1 MNRLALL
8 PSQIS
13 ALIEDICELDVRA
26 FKPGNVSF
34 ASPGHGMTATLFL
47 RSAKA
52 VAIPLTRDGAT
63 VGERI
68 LDSVTATRAAVRC
81 NTNLGII
88 LLLALMVQA
97 ALSHMPATALRSRLE
112 PVLRGLSVDDAE
124 RAFAA
129 IRLAAPGGL
138 GESAQ
143 HDVRGPA
150 SADLGTVM
158 QQAAGRDRIAR
169 QYVTGYE
176 DIFGFGVPLAE
187 LALCRHADEDWAAV
201 DVFLGLLGQ
210 WPDTHIV
217 RKHGLEVAEAVC
229 VEARRIRA
237 KFAATSPEAAMP
249 LLLEFDASLKN
260 RGINPGTSA
269 DLTVTVFVAV
279 RLQEALDKIAN
290 EPPAELAGG
299 ICPPRALAREF
310 HQPLKGV
317 TKWL

>member
-1 MNRLALL
+1 MNRLALV
-8 PSQIS
+8 PGQIS
-13 ALIEDICELDVRA
+13 AVVADVCELDVRA

-34 ASPGHGMTATLFL
+34 ASPGHGMTAEHFVQ
-47 RSAKA
+47 SAR
-52 VAIPLTRDGAT
+52 AIAEPLTRDGAT

-88 LLLALMVQA
+88 LLLAPLVQA
-97 ALSHMPATALRSRLE
+97 ALRPVPMSGLRTRLE
-112 PVLRGLSVDDAE
+112 PILHGLSVDDAE
-124 RAFAA
+124 KAFAA

-138 GESAQ
+138 GESTR

-150 SADLGTVM
+150 STDLGTAM
-158 QQAAGRDRIAR
+158 QQASGRDRIAR

-176 DIFGFGVPLAE
+176 DIFGVGVPLAE
-187 LALCRHADEDWAAV
+187 LALRRHADEDWAAV

-217 RKHGLEVAEAVC
+217 RKHGLDVANAVC
-229 VEARRIRA
+229 LEARKIRA
-237 KFAATSPEAAMP
+237 RFLATSPEAAMT
-249 LLLEFDASLKN
+249 LLLDLDASLKD

-269 DLTVTVFVAV
+269 DLTVAVFVAM

-290 EPPAELAGG
+290 EPPTKLAGG

-310 HQPLKGV
+310 HQPL
-317 TKWL
+317 

>member
-1 MNRLALL
+1 MNRLALI

-13 ALIEDICELDVRA
+13 TVVADVCELDVRA

-34 ASPGHGMTATLFL
+34 ASPGHGMTAAHFVE
-47 RSAKA
+47 SAR
-52 VAIPLTRDGAT
+52 AIAEPLTRDGAT

-88 LLLALMVQA
+88 LLLAPLVQA
-97 ALSHMPATALRSRLE
+97 ALRPAPMADLRARLE
-112 PVLRGLSVDDAE
+112 PILQGLSVDDAE

-150 SADLGTVM
+150 TAGLGTVM
-158 QQAAGRDRIAR
+158 HQAAGHDRIAL

-176 DIFGFGVPLAE
+176 DIFDFGVPLAE
-187 LALCRHADEDWAAV
+187 LARRRHDGEDWAAV
-201 DVFLGLLGQ
+201 NVFLGLLGQ
-210 WPDTHIV
+210 WPDTHIA
-217 RKHGLEVAEAVC
+217 RKHGPNVANEVC
-229 VEARRIRA
+229 LEARRIRTMFLA
-237 KFAATSPEAAMP
+237 RSPEAAMP
-249 LLLEFDASLKN
+249 LLLEFDASLKS
-260 RGINPGTSA
+260 RGVNPGTSA
-269 DLTVTVFVAV
+269 DLTVTVFVAL

-290 EPPAELAGG
+290 DPPAELAGG
-299 ICPPRALAREF
+299 ICPPRAFAREF
-310 HQPLKGV
+310 HQPL
-317 TKWL
+317 

>member
-1 MNRLALL
+1 MNRQALA

-13 ALIEDICELDVRA
+13 ALVGDVCELDVRA
-26 FKPGNVSF
+26 FKPGNVSL
-34 ASPGHGMTATLFL
+34 ASPGHGMTAELFL
-47 RSAKA
+47 ESARA
-52 VAIPLTRDGAT
+52 AAEPLTRDGAT

-88 LLLALMVQA
+88 LLLAPLVQA
-97 ALSHMPATALRSRLE
+97 ASSRMPVADLRSRVDQ
-112 PVLRGLSVDDAE
+112 VLRGLSVDDAE

-138 GESAQ
+138 GESAK

-158 QQAAGRDRIAR
+158 RQASGRDRIAR
-169 QYVTGYE
+169 QYATGFE

-187 LALCRHADEDWAAV
+187 LALRRHADEDWAAV

-210 WPDTHIV
+210 WPDTHIA
-217 RKHGLEVAEAVC
+217 RKHGPEVADAVC
-229 VEARRIRA
+229 LEARRIRA
-237 KFAATSPEAAMP
+237 RFVATSPEAAMP
-249 LLLEFDASLKN
+249 LLLDFDASLKD

-269 DLTVTVFVAV
+269 DFTVAIFVAV

-290 EPPAELAGG
+290 EPPAELADG
-299 ICPPRALAREF
+299 ICPPRALVREF
-310 HQPLKGV
+310 HQPL
-317 TKWL
+317 

>member
-1 MNRLALL
+1 MNKLALAPL
-8 PSQIS
+8 QLS
-13 ALIEDICELDVRA
+13 ALVEDVCELDVRA

-34 ASPGHGMTATLFL
+34 ASPGHGMTAAHFVH
-47 RSAKA
+47 SAKA
-52 VAIPLTRDGAT
+52 IAEPLTRDGAT

-68 LDSVTATRAAVRC
+68 LDSVTATRAAVQC

-88 LLLALMVQA
+88 LLLAPLVQA
-97 ALSHMPATALRSRLE
+97 AIRPASMIDLRARLE
-112 PVLRGLSVDDAE
+112 PILHGLSVDDAE

-138 GESAQ
+138 GESTQ
-143 HDVRGPA
+143 HNVRGPTA
-150 SADLGTVM
+150 TDLGTAM
-158 QQAAGRDRIAR
+158 QEAAGRDRIAR
-169 QYVTGYE
+169 QYATGYE
-176 DIFGFGVPLAE
+176 DIFDFGVPLAE
-187 LALCRHADEDWAAV
+187 QAQRRHAGEDWAAV

-217 RKHGLEVAEAVC
+217 RKHGLDVANAVC
-229 VEARRIRA
+229 LEARRIRA
-237 KFAATSPEAAMP
+237 KFVATSPEAAMP
-249 LLLEFDASLKN
+249 LLLDLDASLKS

-269 DLTVTVFVAV
+269 DLTVTIFVAV

-310 HQPLKGV
+310 HQPL
-317 TKWL
+317 

>member
-1 MNRLALL
+1 MNRLALV
-8 PSQIS
+8 PGQIS
-13 ALIEDICELDVRA
+13 ALVEDVCELDVRA

-34 ASPGHGMTATLFL
+34 ASPGHGMTAEHFVQ
-47 RSAKA
+47 SAKA
-52 VAIPLTRDGAT
+52 IVEPLVRDGAT

-88 LLLALMVQA
+88 LLLAPLVQA
-97 ALSHMPATALRSRLE
+97 ALSRMPVTDLRSRLE
-112 PVLRGLSVDDAE
+112 PILRGLSVDDAE

-138 GESAQ
+138 GDSAQ

-150 SADLGTVM
+150 STDLGTAM
-158 QQAAGRDRIAR
+158 RQASVRDRIAR
-169 QYVTGYE
+169 QYATGYE
-176 DIFGFGVPLAE
+176 DIFAFGVPLAE
-187 LALCRHADEDWAAV
+187 LALHRHAGEDWAAV

-217 RKHGLEVAEAVC
+217 RKHGPDVANAVC
-229 VEARRIRA
+229 LEARRIRT
-237 KFAATSPEAAMP
+237 KFVATSPEAAMP
-249 LLLEFDASLKN
+249 LLLEFDASLKD

-269 DLTVTVFVAV
+269 DLTVAVFLAV

-310 HQPLKGV
+310 HQPL
-317 TKWL
+317 

>member
-8 PSQIS
+8 PGQIA
-13 ALIEDICELDVRA
+13 ALVEDVCELDVRA

-34 ASPGHGMTATLFL
+34 ASPGHGMTAAHFV

-52 VAIPLTRDGAT
+52 IAEPLTRDGAT

-68 LDSVTATRAAVRC
+68 LDSVTATRAAVQC

-88 LLLALMVQA
+88 LLLAPLVQA
-97 ALSHMPATALRSRLE
+97 ALRPVPITGLRARLE
-112 PVLRGLSVDDAE
+112 PILRGLSVDDAE
-124 RAFAA
+124 KAFTA

-138 GESAQ
+138 GESTQ

-150 SADLGTVM
+150 SADLGTAM
-158 QQAAGRDRIAR
+158 QHAAGHDQIAR
-169 QYVTGYE
+169 QYATGYE
-176 DIFGFGVPLAE
+176 SVFDFGVPLAE
-187 LALCRHADEDWAAV
+187 LALRRHEGENWAAV

-217 RKHGLEVAEAVC
+217 RKHGLEIANAVC
-229 VEARRIRA
+229 LEARRIRA
-237 KFAATSPEAAMP
+237 KFVATSPEAAMP
-249 LLLEFDASLKN
+249 LLLDLDASLKN

-269 DLTVTVFVAV
+269 DLTVTIFVAV

-290 EPPAELAGG
+290 DPPANLAGG
-299 ICPPRALAREF
+299 ICPPRAFAREF
-310 HQPLKGV
+310 HQPL
-317 TKWL
+317 